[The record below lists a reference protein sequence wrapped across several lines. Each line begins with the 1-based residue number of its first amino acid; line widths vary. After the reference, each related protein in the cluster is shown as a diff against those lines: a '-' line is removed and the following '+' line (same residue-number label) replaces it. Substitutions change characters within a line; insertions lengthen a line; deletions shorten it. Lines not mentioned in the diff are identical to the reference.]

1 MSTHG
6 ILARVGHGQQSLLGV
21 LQLEVL
27 VGELV
32 AVNAFSASTI
42 ALRKVTTLNHEVLDN
57 AVEGRALVAKA
68 LLAGSQSS
76 EVLGGLCWVTELAIW
91 YSMAK
96 SDSVYT
102 FGTVLPYNP
111 MVIRPRASSP
121 CWMSK

>member
-32 AVNAFSASTI
+32 AVNALSASTI
-42 ALRKVTTLNHEVLDN
+42 ALGEVTALNHKVLDN

-76 EVLGGLCWVTELAIW
+76 EVLGGLYWVMELAI
-91 YSMAK
+91 
-96 SDSVYT
+96 
-102 FGTVLPYNP
+102 
-111 MVIRPRASSP
+111 
-121 CWMSK
+121 